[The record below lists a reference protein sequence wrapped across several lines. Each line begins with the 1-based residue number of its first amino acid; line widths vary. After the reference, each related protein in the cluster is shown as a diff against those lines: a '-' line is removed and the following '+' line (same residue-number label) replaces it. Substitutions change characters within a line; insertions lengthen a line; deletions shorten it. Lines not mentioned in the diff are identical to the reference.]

1 MLLFIICET
10 PKLISVILGQ
20 FLAIFTLFHLKILQG
35 DVKTKDDNVI
45 SQISQPRSHEID
57 SSFQIQGRNL
67 SP

>member
-1 MLLFIICET
+1 MQLTVLT
-10 PKLISVILGQ
+10 VQ
-20 FLAIFTLFHLKILQG
+20 QLKISKG
-35 DVKTKDDNVI
+35 AVKTKDDHVI